1 MCMQKLAKNIPY
13 ETQWKR
19 RRATLRNISTL
30 NNSSMVKRQTRKWKV
45 KSPSMKAIHVYILTI
60 KGKPLRL
67 NYPNHNTCGDQTPLT
82 KFQNQVI
89 AINQLCSSY
98 RLTGFPGSK
107 RSRLILPRGTNPHPP
122 LFTPSYLYIMLILLR
137 VFQKSLNKKKKNL
150 CIPKISLLHFH
161 ISLLHFADS

>member
-1 MCMQKLAKNIPY
+1 MKSQITEY
-13 ETQWKR
+13 ESDSRIYPHNQ
-19 RRATLRNISTL
+19 AE
-30 NNSSMVKRQTRKWKV
+30 
-45 KSPSMKAIHVYILTI
+45 
-60 KGKPLRL
+60 PLRL
-67 NYPNHNTCGDQTPLT
+67 TYPNHNTCGDQTPLT

-137 VFQKSLNKKKKNL
+137 VFQKSLKPKKKKIFVFRKSLYSIFIFL
-150 CIPKISLLHFH
+150 CFILPTRK
-161 ISLLHFADS
+161 